1 MAGTN
6 GNDGVADISV
16 GLLITTH
23 QCGPFIDQTL
33 ASVAGQTRPPD
44 HVVVVDDASDDDS
57 VERARS
63 WSSHLNLDVVL
74 RSRNGGVAR
83 ARNKGLHRLGTDVVA
98 LLDGDDVLLPDHLAV
113 MADLYRRHGGIVSPK
128 AQFWSPGAPPRPYQ
142 RRLRG
147 LVAPKEDQ
155 LRRLIRRNYVFIA
168 SMVARSDLDAVGG
181 FTEGDRAQ
189 DTTADW
195 DLWLRLVAKGAKV
208 TSGPYPTVLYR
219 VVPGSM
225 SDDAATM
232 LRCEITQLRR
242 ARRFLPG
249 SVEPVVTKTVLQL
262 EADLALLLDG
272 GDSRTEQALRAISPH
287 GGDWRNRTRA
297 LTTAAAP
304 KMASR
309 LLRRRGSW

>member
-1 MAGTN
+1 MAPTDHN
-6 GNDGVADISV
+6 GETSRPTV
-16 GLLITTH
+16 GLLVTTH
-23 QCGPFIDQTL
+23 RCGPFIDQTL
-33 ASVAGQTRPPD
+33 ASVAGQTHPPD
-44 HVVVVDDASDDDS
+44 QVVVVDDASDDDS
-57 VERARS
+57 VQRARA
-63 WSSHLNLDVVL
+63 WSSHLNIDVIV
-74 RSRNGGVAR
+74 RDRNGGVAR
-83 ARNKGLHRLGTDVVA
+83 ARNAGLRRLDTDVVA

-113 MADLYRRHGGIVSPK
+113 MSDLYRRHGGIVSPK
-128 AQFWSPGAPPRPYQ
+128 AQFWSPGSPPRPYQ

-155 LRRLIRRNYVFIA
+155 LRRLIRRNFVFIA
-168 SMVARSDLDAVGG
+168 SMVSRSDLDAVGG

-195 DLWLRLVAKGAKV
+195 DLWLRLVSKGAKV

-249 SVEPVVTKTVLQL
+249 SVEPVVNKAVLQL
-262 EADLALLLDG
+262 EADLALLVEVG
-272 GDSRTEQALRAISPH
+272 NSRTEQARRAIALH
-287 GGDWRNRTRA
+287 GGDWRSRTRA
-297 LTTAAAP
+297 LTSAAAP
-304 KMASR
+304 GMASR
-309 LLRRRGSW
+309 LLRRRGTW